1 MMRLSHSTWGM
12 PQVSM
17 DVAVAHCE
25 ALGFDGLELAV
36 SPGWTTDA
44 AGLDAG
50 ERRHIRT
57 L

>member
-12 PQVSM
+12 SQVSM
-17 DVAVAHCE
+17 DVAVAHCA

>member
-1 MMRLSHSTWGM
+1 
-12 PQVSM
+12 
-17 DVAVAHCE
+17 
-25 ALGFDGLELAV
+25 LELAV